1 MFYFSDHADDSPMLK
16 LDSSKE
22 PSLQRSVTEATLQSY
37 NKSGRLC
44 AVETLVSTHS
54 GHPKITSIS
63 LRYEGEQD
71 TENLPKVCDR
81 NPDCD
86 SHQANFHSLPSSKK
100 GNLYI
105 TEFNHPTDF
114 EGNISSTTASSKSY
128 KSLFTQPNG
137 NLNSSKSLF
146 TQKQNGLSPSFVES
160 PFQPE
165 RQTLQFKTSEKDY
178 ENLNP
183 RSSTRNNC
191 DSLDT
196 DQTMSLLGRK
206 VLHPE
211 TEDKFMLCCN
221 QNTHKFFSKGSGKQE
236 SGPTAPSDKR
246 LSNNRSPLSPVMNKM
261 GHKDQKKKQFH
272 SSVLTERRA
281 SGSGNSSDPIRN
293 IRNNN
298 EDIKKERLNI
308 TEEET
313 KKEGCLHSKTL
324 SNENHKQL
332 EGTFVC
338 ESEEGTKISD
348 HCSKREKRHSKM
360 KSTCSVST
368 KHDRSL
374 SPSEIVH
381 SHTRLP
387 GSKATMSPLYENLR
401 MLAVEPT
408 AKSNSQNMMTDTV
421 ETESAILEELTR
433 AADQIL
439 QAVNGYTD
447 EESYKASSDEP
458 DDEIVK
464 DGRKRRGNRCGKVR
478 RPSVSLGTITEG
490 SSSKKQQETG
500 NSISELHSHKSTASG
515 RKSHQRLT
523 KTRLVPTSSTS
534 SVESLTREIPQV
546 QTRALFKQKGT
557 SSVNNYNKNKVAS
570 SLTSS
575 TAIKTSCRTVRLL
588 QRASSRDMLLQT
600 YASSS
605 EDVASGVEGGNN
617 RKPAVPRRTKIHNTS
632 NNKTD
637 QAKTNLKKNTIS
649 PDYHPSPSATAQPRK
664 READI
669 NKPRER

>member
-1 MFYFSDHADDSPMLK
+1 MFYFSDHDDGSPMLK

-22 PSLQRSVTEATLQSY
+22 PSLQRSVTEAMLQSY
-37 NKSGRLC
+37 NNSGRLR

-63 LRYEGEQD
+63 LQYEGEQD
-71 TENLPKVCDR
+71 TEQLPKVCDR
-81 NPDCD
+81 NSDCD
-86 SHQANFHSLPSSKK
+86 RHQATFHSLPSSKK
-100 GNLYI
+100 ENLCV
-105 TEFNHPTDF
+105 TELNHPTDF
-114 EGNISSTTASSKSY
+114 EGNISSTTVSSKSY
-128 KSLFTQPNG
+128 KSLFTQSNR
-137 NLNSSKSLF
+137 NSNSSKSLF
-146 TQKQNGLSPSFVES
+146 TQKQKGLSPSFVES
-160 PFQPE
+160 PFKPE
-165 RQTLQFKTSEKDY
+165 RQTSQFKTNEKDY
-178 ENLNP
+178 ENVNP
-183 RSSTRNNC
+183 RSSTRNKF

-196 DQTMSLLGRK
+196 DQTKSLLGRK

-221 QNTHKFFSKGSGKQE
+221 QNTHEFFSKGSGKQG
-236 SGPTAPSDKR
+236 SVSTAPPDKR
-246 LSNNRSPLSPVMNKM
+246 LSNNRRSLSPVMNKM
-261 GHKDQKKKQFH
+261 GYKDQEKKQFH
-272 SSVLTERRA
+272 SSVLKEHRA
-281 SGSGNSSDPIRN
+281 SGSGHSSDAIRSIRN
-293 IRNNN
+293 SN

-313 KKEGCLHSKTL
+313 KKEGCFNSKIF

-348 HCSKREKRHSKM
+348 HYSKREKRHSKM

-381 SHTRLP
+381 SHTGLP
-387 GSKATMSPLYENLR
+387 GSKVTMSPLYENLR

-408 AKSNSQNMMTDTV
+408 AKSNSQNMTTDTV
-421 ETESAILEELTR
+421 ETESTILEELTR

-500 NSISELHSHKSTASG
+500 NSTSELCSHKSTASG
-515 RKSHQRLT
+515 RKNHQRLT
-523 KTRLVPTSSTS
+523 KTRLLPTSSTS

-546 QTRALFKQKGT
+546 QTRALLKQKGT
-557 SSVNNYNKNKVAS
+557 SSINNCNKSKVAS
-570 SLTSS
+570 SSTSS
-575 TAIKTSCRTVRLL
+575 TAIKSSCRTVRLL
-588 QRASSRDMLLQT
+588 QRASSREQLLQT

-617 RKPAVPRRTKIHNTS
+617 RKPVVPRRTRIHNTS

-637 QAKTNLKKNTIS
+637 HAKTNLKKNTVT
-649 PDYHPSPSATAQPRK
+649 PDSHPSPSATAQPRK